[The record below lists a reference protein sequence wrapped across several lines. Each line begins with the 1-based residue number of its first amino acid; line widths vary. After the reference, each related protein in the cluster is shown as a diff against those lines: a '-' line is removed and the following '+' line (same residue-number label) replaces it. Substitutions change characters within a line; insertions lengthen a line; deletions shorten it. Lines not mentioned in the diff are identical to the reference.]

1 MTTLRVGIVGYGRMG
16 KHHAEVFSGIKGAG
30 ISAVADPADN
40 LREQARE
47 TYRCAVFD
55 HIHGMLTQRERPDI
69 VVIATH
75 SPLHHEQTLEA
86 LSVGC
91 HVICEKPMADSLQE
105 CDDMVNLAAARG
117 LKLAV
122 HHQSVFSRAFAH
134 ARQMIVSGEI
144 GELCLLRAYGKGRV
158 ACSDVKEIGGHL
170 VHGMRYLS
178 GGEVT
183 EVYGDVTCEGRS
195 ATNEDAR
202 RVQELYP
209 EGRDSGIGAG
219 DRMFG
224 YYKFTNGVRAELQLA
239 LLDEAPATYNES
251 RVFGYYID
259 VFGTK
264 ERLQL
269 YLPHTLFRN
278 RSPYDDWARGATRW
292 EEVNPDFRN
301 DRDPLL
307 TRLFIEDFI
316 EAIQKD
322 RDPRVSGRE
331 GRIAM
336 EMTLGITRSH
346 LMGVPLAIP
355 LADRRHPLAP

>member
-1 MTTLRVGIVGYGRMG
+1 MATLRVGIVGYGRMG
-16 KHHAEVFSGIKGAG
+16 KHHAEVFSRIKGVE
-30 ISAVADPADN
+30 ISAVVDPADD
-40 LREQARE
+40 LQKQACE
-47 TYRCAVFD
+47 TYQCAVFD
-55 HIHGMLTQRERPDI
+55 DIDGMLTQRERPDI

-75 SPLHHEQTLEA
+75 SPLHHEQTVRA
-86 LSVGC
+86 LFAGC
-91 HVICEKPMADSLQE
+91 HIICEKPMADSLQE
-105 CDDMVNLAAARG
+105 CDDMVNMARLKG

-122 HHQSVFSRAFAH
+122 HHQSVFSRAFAR
-134 ARQMIVSGEI
+134 AWRMIVSGEI

-170 VHGMRYLS
+170 THGMRYLA

-195 ATNEDAR
+195 VTSEDAR

-209 EGRDSGIGAG
+209 EGRDSGVGAG

-251 RVFGYYID
+251 RIFGYYID

-278 RSPYDDWARGATRW
+278 RSPYDDWARGATSW
-292 EEVNPDFRN
+292 EEVDPNFRN
-301 DRDPLL
+301 DQDPLL

-316 EAIQKD
+316 KAIQKD

-336 EMTLGITRSH
+336 EMTLGITRAH
-346 LMGVPLAIP
+346 LAGISLAIP
-355 LADRRHPLAP
+355 LTDRRHPLEP